1 MDMGGTSNFE
11 DFEMETWLEEQN
23 DLGDY
28 PDGFNPELWG
38 LWNGTGTP
46 LGKKEH
52 FSMAPAR
59 KKTTKKKPPRWF
71 RILRYNFN
79 CMWYHVLMPVGM
91 PEDDFSKMIRENR
104 KKRNN
109 EVEWW

>member
-1 MDMGGTSNFE
+1 MDMGDRSNIE
-11 DFEMETWLEEQN
+11 DIEMETWLEEQN

-38 LWNGTGTP
+38 LWTDTGPPFGT
-46 LGKKEH
+46 KEH
-52 FSMAPAR
+52 FGMAAAHR
-59 KKTTKKKPPRWF
+59 NTTKKKPPRWF
-71 RILRYNFN
+71 RILRYNVN

-109 EVEWW
+109 